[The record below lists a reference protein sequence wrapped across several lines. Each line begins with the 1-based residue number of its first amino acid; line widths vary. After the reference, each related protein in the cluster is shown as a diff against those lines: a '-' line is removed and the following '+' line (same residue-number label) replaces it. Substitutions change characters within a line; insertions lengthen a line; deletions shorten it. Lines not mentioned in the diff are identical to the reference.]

1 MPQTLVQKILAKYA
15 GKKEVAE
22 GEIVNVSP
30 DFILSHDNSA
40 AIAKTFAKIG
50 KPKVKDPAQPVIVL
64 DHCAP
69 AADSKYATNHKE
81 VREFVAAQGIR
92 NFFDISAGVCHQ
104 VFMEEGFAAPGRL
117 VLGSDSHTTTYGAV
131 GAFSAGIGRSE
142 AAAIWATGKM
152 WLMVP
157 PTMRLVLKGRLP
169 GNVSAK
175 DVILFILGRI
185 GADGAL
191 YKSVEF
197 TGPVVDAME
206 VDDRMVLTNMCA
218 EMGAKNGYCL
228 PDAKTEAWLKG
239 RVRGNYSAVLPD
251 PGAPCEQVL
260 EWDLSDL
267 KPQAACPHS
276 VDNVKEVS
284 ELRGKKVN
292 QVVIGTCTNG
302 RIGDLREAAA
312 VLKGR
317 RVASGIRLLV
327 FPASMKV
334 MKQALK
340 ERIASDLIEAG
351 AVLMNPNCGPCL
363 GAHEG
368 ALAPGEVCV
377 STSNRNFKGRMG
389 CNESEIY
396 LASPR
401 TAAIAAVKGA
411 LDDTL

>member
-1 MPQTLVQKILAKYA
+1 MAQTFVQKILANYA
-15 GKKEVAE
+15 GKKTVAE
-22 GEIVNVSP
+22 GEIVNVTP

-40 AIAKTFAKIG
+40 AIAKTFARIG
-50 KPKVKDPAQPVIVL
+50 KPKVVNPEQPVIVL
-64 DHCAP
+64 DHCTP

-81 VREFVAAQGIR
+81 IREFVAAQGIR
-92 NFFDISAGVCHQ
+92 NFFDINTGVCHQ
-104 VFMEEGFAAPGRL
+104 VFMEKGFSAPGRL
-117 VLGSDSHTTTYGAV
+117 LLGSDSHTTTYGAV
-131 GAFSAGIGRSE
+131 GAFAAGIGRSE

-157 PTMRLVLKGRLP
+157 PTMKIVLKGRLP
-169 GNVSAK
+169 SNVSAK
-175 DVILFILGRI
+175 DVVLFILGKI

-197 TGPVVDAME
+197 TGPVVDAMD
-206 VDDRMVLTNMCA
+206 VDDRMVLTNMAA

-239 RVRGNYSAVLPD
+239 RVRGEFKAVFPD
-251 PGAPCEQVL
+251 PGSAYEQVL
-260 EWDLSDL
+260 EWDFSML
-267 KPQAACPHS
+267 KPQVACPHF
-276 VDNVKEVS
+276 VDNVKEVA
-284 ELRGKKVN
+284 EIRGKKVN
-292 QVVIGTCTNG
+292 QVVVGTCTNG
-302 RIGDLREAAA
+302 RIQDLREAAA

-317 RVASGIRLLV
+317 LVAPGTRLLI
-327 FPASMKV
+327 FPASMMV

-340 ERIASDLIEAG
+340 EGIIADLLDAG
-351 AVLMNPNCGPCL
+351 AVLLNPNCGPCL

-396 LASPR
+396 LAGPR
-401 TAAIAAVKGA
+401 TAAVTAVKGV

>member
-1 MPQTLVQKILAKYA
+1 MGLTFVQKVLARYA
-15 GKKEVAE
+15 GKPAVEV
-22 GEIVNVSP
+22 GEIVNVTP
-30 DFILSHDNSA
+30 DHVLSHDNSA

-50 KPKVKDPAQPVIVL
+50 KPRVKDPAQPVIVL

-81 VREFVAAQGIR
+81 IRQFVTAQGLK
-92 NFFDISAGVCHQ
+92 NFFDIASGVCHQ
-104 VFMEEGFAAPGRL
+104 VFMEQGFAAPGRL
-117 VLGSDSHTTTYGAV
+117 LLGSDSHTTTYGAA
-131 GAFSAGIGRSE
+131 GAFAAGIGRSE
-142 AAAIWATGKM
+142 AAAIWATGTM

-157 PTMRLVLKGRLP
+157 ETLRLVLKGDLP
-169 GNVSAK
+169 ADCSAK
-175 DVILFILGRI
+175 DVVLFILGRI

-197 TGPVVDAME
+197 TGPVIEAMD
-206 VDDRMVLTNMCA
+206 VDDRMVLTNMAA
-218 EMGAKNGYCL
+218 EMGAKNGYVL
-228 PDAKTEAWLKG
+228 PDEKTRAWLRG
-239 RVRGNYSAVLPD
+239 RVRGEYQEIFSDPDAGYS
-251 PGAPCEQVL
+251 EVL

-267 KPQAACPHS
+267 RPQVACPHF
-276 VDNVKEVS
+276 VDNVKPAS
-284 ELRGKKVN
+284 DMRGTKVD
-292 QVVIGTCTNG
+292 QVVVGTCTNG
-302 RIGDLREAAA
+302 RLRDLHEAAA

-317 RVASGIRLLV
+317 KVASGTRLLV
-327 FPASMKV
+327 FPASMPIF
-334 MKQALK
+334 KQAMADGTL
-340 ERIASDLIEAG
+340 AALLEAG

-389 CNESEIY
+389 CNESAIY

-401 TAAIAAVKGA
+401 TAAITALKGV